1 VVAARQSGSGVE
13 KNEGPLGQGKGT
25 TQMTYIEALASFSQ
39 AQKMKLAFLVLR
51 KLNGH
56 RGGAHFNM
64 IADGSVDEWEGEPR
78 TTEEII
84 ETPMR
89 CGRWPRATTTP
100 WARNGLPRL
109 TRPST
114 SRR

>member
-1 VVAARQSGSGVE
+1 
-13 KNEGPLGQGKGT
+13 
-25 TQMTYIEALASFSQ
+25 MTYIEALAPYTE

-51 KLNGH
+51 KLNGS
-56 RGGAHFNM
+56 RGPHFNM

-84 ETPMR
+84 DNAHGY
-89 CGRWPRATTTP
+89 GRRPLATTTP

-109 TRPST
+109 TKPST
-114 SRR
+114 SSR